1 MTAVTGA
8 VIQGITEGF
17 VTGSLSGALN
27 GAVDGAI
34 TGALVGPTLEGGAL
48 LVPYVVGVI
57 AETGIQA
64 GEAAIG
70 VGGVLSEA
78 GPNSS
83 TAGSPQICH

>member
-1 MTAVTGA
+1 VTAVTGA
-8 VIQGITEGF
+8 VIQGVAEGIA
-17 VTGSLSGALN
+17 TGSLSGALN

-34 TGALVGPTLEGGAL
+34 TGALVGLTAEGGGL
-48 LVPYVVGVI
+48 LVPFVVGVI

-78 GPNSS
+78 GPSSS
-83 TAGSPQICH
+83 TASSPQICH